1 MEDGREILGTSLF
14 QTSDLR
20 VCDVTVAILTKNTW
34 TGWVL
39 NVTYHGFIMALHYA
53 TLQELLFVISN
64 NIQR

>member
-1 MEDGREILGTSLF
+1 MEERYWERAYSRRPIYVYVTSRS
-14 QTSDLR
+14 QSSQ
-20 VCDVTVAILTKNTW
+20 KNTW

>member
-1 MEDGREILGTSLF
+1 MEERYWERAYSRSPIHV
-14 QTSDLR
+14 